1 MLPQTVETVGFRT
14 TIYMNIDKI
23 AELNNE
29 YNRIKK
35 ELDKAKAELR
45 ASGQENIQGNDYV
58 AIIKPRTTTKLD
70 NEKAVSIIKKYKA
83 NWLLKEVVDEDK
95 LNDALY
101 QGELDPA
108 LFKDCLIEKTNYAVT
123 FRRRKQDA

>member
-1 MLPQTVETVGFRT
+1 
-14 TIYMNIDKI
+14 MNIDKI

-70 NEKAVSIIKKYKA
+70 NEKAVAIIKKYKA

-108 LFKDCLIEKTNYAVT
+108 LFKDCLIDKTTYAVS
-123 FRRRKQDA
+123 FKRRKQDA

>member
-1 MLPQTVETVGFRT
+1 
-14 TIYMNIDKI
+14 MNIDKI

-29 YNRIKK
+29 YTRIKR

-58 AIIKPRTTTKLD
+58 AIIKPRTTTKKKKK
-70 NEKAVSIIKKYKA
+70 KAVSIIKKYKA

-101 QGELDPA
+101 QGELDPS

-123 FRRRKQDA
+123 FKRRKQNAKEKND

>member
-1 MLPQTVETVGFRT
+1 
-14 TIYMNIDKI
+14 MNIDKI

-70 NEKAVSIIKKYKA
+70 NEKAVAIIRKYKA

-108 LFKDCLIEKTNYAVT
+108 LCTDCLDEKTTYVIN
-123 FRRRKQDA
+123 FKKKRD

>member
-1 MLPQTVETVGFRT
+1 
-14 TIYMNIDKI
+14 MNIDKI

-70 NEKAVSIIKKYKA
+70 NEKAVAIIKKYKA

-108 LFKDCLIEKTNYAVT
+108 LFKDCLDEKTTYVIN
-123 FRRRKQDA
+123 FKKKRD

>member
-1 MLPQTVETVGFRT
+1 
-14 TIYMNIDKI
+14 MNIDKI

-108 LFKDCLIEKTNYAVT
+108 LFKGCLDEKTTYVIN
-123 FRRRKQDA
+123 FKKKRD